1 MHILKTGTTAW
12 KVGGVVF
19 RCRDKFIYL
28 TTSFGTTSNSTRRI
42 CYDLITA
49 NNRLFVTNNGPGTL
63 SVVNATTF
71 AIVATITGLSSIQA
85 VSIDTS
91 TNTIYACG
99 GSNIWVINGSTYS
112 IITTITG
119 FTDLR
124 GIAVDPVSANHRAFV
139 CDFSTSI
146 IYIINTSTNTSA
158 SSFAA
163 STQPFGI
170 DFDPVAA
177 NNRLAVSYLSGS
189 IKFLD
194 ATSFSIL
201 GTATGLGVPCQVT
214 FDPVAI
220 NNRALTTNLD
230 GGTVSG
236 INLGTYA
243 NTGVMPGANFSSA
256 YGIAFDPIAFNN
268 RFIIADQNAST
279 LQVVTQTAV

>member
-1 MHILKTGTTAW
+1 MHILKTGTTSW
-12 KVGGVVF
+12 TVSGVVF
-19 RCRDKFIYL
+19 RVRDKFIYL
-28 TTSFGTTSNSTRRI
+28 TTSNGTTSNSTRRI
-42 CYDLITA
+42 CYDLTTA
-49 NNRLFVTNNGPGTL
+49 NNRLFVPNNGPGTL

-85 VSIDTS
+85 VSIDIS

-99 GSNIWVINGSTYS
+99 GANIWVINGSTYS

-124 GIAVDPVSANHRAFV
+124 GIAVDPVATNHRAFV

-158 SSFAA
+158 SSFAS

-170 DFDPVAA
+170 DFDPVSA
-177 NNRLAVSYLSGS
+177 NNRLAVAYLSGS
-189 IKFLD
+189 VQFLN
-194 ATSFSIL
+194 ATTFGVL
-201 GTATGLGVPCQVT
+201 GTTTGLGVPCQVT
-214 FDPVAI
+214 FDPVAL
-220 NNRALTTNLD
+220 NNRALTTYRDN
-230 GGTVSG
+230 GIVYS

-243 NTGVMPGANFSSA
+243 NNGALSGANFSSA
-256 YGIAFDPIAFNN
+256 YGIAFDPITVNN
-268 RFIIADQNAST
+268 RFVIADQNAST